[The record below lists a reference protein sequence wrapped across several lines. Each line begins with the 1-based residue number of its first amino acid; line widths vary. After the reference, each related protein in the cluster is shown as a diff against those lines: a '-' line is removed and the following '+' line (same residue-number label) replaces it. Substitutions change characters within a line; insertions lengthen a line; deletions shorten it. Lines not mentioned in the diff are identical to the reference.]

1 MKIIILIE
9 NDLSCDPNLVNE
21 FGFSVFI
28 QDEDTSLIFDT
39 GQSGIFIKNI
49 EKLKQVEKILQNKS
63 IKELE
68 EHSFKVKRI
77 VEEII
82 KNKQGEI

>member
-49 EKLKQVEKILQNKS
+49 EKLKTPT
-63 IKELE
+63 
-68 EHSFKVKRI
+68 
-77 VEEII
+77 
-82 KNKQGEI
+82 